1 MTNLTRVR
9 RLSLSIVLLLIFCF
23 GFAPASISTG
33 RGRGQLDASASPV
46 QNSEPTEWPGQTFRF
61 AHLGLEEGLSQSSVH
76 AILQDRRGFL
86 WFGTEDGLNRYDG
99 RTFKVFKPNPEDP
112 FSISDRWIN
121 ALYEDRAGNLWV
133 GTRLGGLNRYNPQT
147 ERFVHYTHDP
157 SDPVGM
163 GESSDPAS
171 LSSNTINAIY
181 EDERGII
188 WVGTEDGL
196 DWLDT
201 TAGVVTHVRSNPDSP
216 STISGDE
223 ISAIV
228 GDANGNIWVG
238 TKGDGLN
245 RYLTQSH
252 SFVRYPI
259 STVGRERICSAR
271 ITSIA
276 ADANG
281 MIWIGTLNG
290 LSRLDPR
297 DGTAQCLQNN
307 PSRDTSLIDNQIH
320 SLFVD
325 SAGNL
330 WVGSAHALE
339 LYLGVTGEFL
349 HFVHDHAISDSL
361 SAESVL
367 SIYED
372 RGGVLWIG
380 AYGGGLNKREPTE
393 DRFALFRNDK
403 DNPAS
408 LSSNFVFPIHVDA
421 RGRVWVGTFGGGLNL
436 FDPST
441 GDFSHIRHDPENPNS
456 LAGDQVW
463 SIFTDS
469 DGQLWVGT
477 NNHLSKLNPITGDA
491 QNYPADAIQAWP
503 GTVYAMAEDASGQMW
518 LGTENGLGRFDRTRG
533 LFQPEGLVGFNGRVQ
548 ALWLDKSSNVLWF
561 GTLESGLFR
570 YDLNTREV
578 KRYHTASGAS
588 GNISHNTVYAIY
600 RDTKGTLWIATGGGG
615 LNRFN
620 AATET
625 FEAFTEKDGL
635 ANSVVYGILEDNDGA
650 LWLSANHGL
659 SRFIPSFRAFQNFYI
674 SDGLGSME
682 FNPNGYARSQDGT
695 LYFGSSNGLNVLRPE
710 NISDSKYVPP
720 VALTSL
726 TIDGESI
733 TADTPPEAIE
743 SITLQAP
750 QNSFEFEFVALGY
763 TASQRNQYAYKLEGF
778 DKDWRYLRDKYD
790 GRYTNLP
797 GGSYTLLLKASN
809 SDGVWNNKPLAI
821 SVTVIP
827 PFWEATQFRLSLGLG
842 LGLLTLGAYRLRLR
856 QAENRNRELESL
868 VKARTSEMEKLFER
882 TKELAVVEERNRL
895 ARDLH
900 DSAKQKAF
908 AALAQ
913 LGTVNGLPQ
922 GSPAAH
928 RHLLEAE
935 DLVAEVIQE
944 LTFLIQEMHPAAL
957 MEKGL
962 PTTVRE
968 YVFEWENRNDIAT
981 DVRIEAPRPLD
992 LKVEQAIYRVIQ
1004 EALAN
1009 VARHSQASRV
1019 DVELAYRPDRI
1030 EVVIADNGR
1039 GFDSQS
1045 GLSGLGLRSMRER
1058 VESVAGKIKFDSQ
1071 TGVGTRIV
1079 LSVPISLN

>member
-1 MTNLTRVR
+1 
-9 RLSLSIVLLLIFCF
+9 
-23 GFAPASISTG
+23 
-33 RGRGQLDASASPV
+33 
-46 QNSEPTEWPGQTFRF
+46 
-61 AHLGLEEGLSQSSVH
+61 
-76 AILQDRRGFL
+76 LQDRRGFL

-133 GTRLGGLNRYNPQT
+133 GTRLGGLNRYDPQT
-147 ERFVHYTHDP
+147 GRFTHYTHDP

-163 GESSDPAS
+163 ESNGESSDPAS
-171 LSSNTINAIY
+171 LSSNAINAIY
-181 EDERGII
+181 EDERGIL
-188 WVGTEDGL
+188 WVGTDDGL
-196 DWLDT
+196 DWLDP
-201 TAGVVTHVRSNPDSP
+201 TAGVVTHVRSIPDSP
-216 STISGDE
+216 FTISGDE

-228 GDANGNIWVG
+228 GDSKGNIWVG
-238 TKGDGLN
+238 TKADGLN

-259 STVGRERICSAR
+259 ATVGRERICSAR
-271 ITSIA
+271 ITSLA
-276 ADANG
+276 EALDG
-281 MIWIGTLNG
+281 MIWIGTSNG
-290 LSRLDPR
+290 LSRLNPK

-307 PSRDTSLIDNQIH
+307 PSRNTSLISNEIQ

-330 WVGSAHALE
+330 WVGSSRALE
-339 LYLGVTGEFL
+339 LYLGATGEFM
-349 HFVHDHAISDSL
+349 HFVHDPSISDSL
-361 SAESVL
+361 SADTVL

-372 RGGVLWIG
+372 RGGAFWIG

-403 DNPAS
+403 NNPAS
-408 LSSNFVFPIHVDA
+408 LSSNFVFPIHVDP
-421 RGRVWVGTFGGGLNL
+421 RGRVWVGTYGGGLNL
-436 FDPST
+436 FNPST
-441 GDFSHIRHDPENPNS
+441 GEFAHFRHNPENINT
-456 LAGDQVW
+456 LADDNVW

-469 DGQLWVGT
+469 SGQLWVGAG
-477 NNHLSKLNPITGDA
+477 NHLSKINPITGEA
-491 QNYPADAIQAWP
+491 QNYPADAMQAWP
-503 GTVYAMAEDASGQMW
+503 GAVYAMTEDASGQMW

-533 LFQPEGLVGFNGRVQ
+533 AFLPENFTSPNAAGAHGRVQ
-548 ALWLDKSSNVLWF
+548 ALWIDKSSNTLWF
-561 GTLESGLFR
+561 GTLESGLYR
-570 YDLNTREV
+570 YDLNTRELT
-578 KRYHTASGAS
+578 RFHTASGAS
-588 GNISHNTVYAIY
+588 GNISHNTIYCIY
-600 RDTKGTLWIATGGGG
+600 RDEKGTLWIATGGGG

-620 AATET
+620 AVTET
-625 FEAFTEKDGL
+625 FESFTEKDGL
-635 ANSVVYGILEDNDGA
+635 ANSVVYGILEDDDGA

-659 SRFIPSFRAFQNFYI
+659 SRFIPSFRAFQNFYV

-710 NISDSKYVPP
+710 NISDSKYVPS
-720 VALTSL
+720 VALTAL

-733 TADTPPEAIE
+733 TADAPPEAIQ

-763 TASQRNQYAYKLEGF
+763 TASERNQYAYKLEGF
-778 DKDWRYLRDKYD
+778 DEDWRYLGDKYD

-809 SDGVWNNKPLAI
+809 SDGVWNDDPLAI
-821 SVTVIP
+821 AVTVIP
-827 PFWEATQFRLSLGLG
+827 PFWETLQFRLSLGFVV
-842 LGLLTLGAYRLRLR
+842 GLLVLGIYRLRIR
-856 QAENRNRELESL
+856 QAENRNRELEGL

-935 DLVAEVIQE
+935 NLVAEVIQE
-944 LTFLIQEMHPAAL
+944 LTFLIQEMYPAAL

-968 YVFEWENRNDIAT
+968 YIFEWKNRNDIAAE
-981 DVRIEAPRPLD
+981 VKIESPRPLD
-992 LKVEQAIYRVIQ
+992 LKVEQTIYRVIQ
-1004 EALAN
+1004 ESLAN

-1019 DVELAYRPDRI
+1019 DVDLTYRPDCI
-1030 EVVIADNGR
+1030 EVIIADNGR
-1039 GFDSQS
+1039 GFDTQT
-1045 GLSGLGLRSMRER
+1045 GLGGLGLRSMRER
-1058 VESVAGKIKFDSQ
+1058 VESMAGTIKFESQ
-1071 TGVGTRIV
+1071 TGQGARII
-1079 LSVPISLN
+1079 LSVPISPNSKEGKNGKFNIHPDR